1 MTTNGN
7 DSRAGG
13 ALRDIHVVEFGQYV
27 PGPLLGM
34 LLSDQ
39 GAHVIKVER
48 PGGDPA
54 RSEPA
59 FATWNRGKRSVVLDL
74 KTDVGRESAR
84 RLAANADVV
93 IENYRPGVAD
103 RLGIG
108 YDQLS
113 ADNPRLIYCS
123 LPGYG
128 EEHPSRNEPGWDP
141 VISAE
146 TGLYPETDESDG
158 EPLFTPLPIAST
170 FAAVLGSVSV
180 AMAINA
186 RDNSGRGQRIEVPL
200 HSAMFTAMGSRI
212 IKFNNFEYV
221 NQFDFPR
228 SVMSHPYECADGRW
242 IYHHGMFERFAR
254 QTLTAA
260 GRTDWIDEV
269 VPLFGRPLDSD
280 TLEFWQQRFAEM
292 FRERTA
298 WQWETDINAQ
308 GGACTVCKTVDEW
321 LVHEHAIAGKM
332 VVEVEDAEHGTMKQP
347 GVQVRLRGTPGAIQG
362 SAPRLGEHTD
372 SVLAEISRA
381 PAARPTPAPAQTN
394 GEVLSA
400 LQGVRVLDLCII
412 LAGPTCGRT
421 LGEFGADVIKI
432 DDPTRILDP
441 IGYIDVNRGK
451 RSIMLNLKSDEGR
464 EVFWKLVESADV
476 IVENNRKSAVQR
488 LGLGYEE
495 VKKVKPDIVY
505 ASLNAFGYDGPWSE
519 RAGWEQLAQGTSGMQ
534 VRRGG
539 RNGAPM
545 LSPYA
550 VNDYGTGL
558 MGAYAVAL
566 ALHERNRTGQGQ
578 SVDSG
583 LALTAGLLQSPY
595 FLDYAG
601 YQRADPE
608 GAQVRGYSARSRLYQ
623 ASDGWLYVHFPN
635 DAAWQAALQLP
646 ELAPVAA
653 VAGNADDGD
662 ANASDALGEIIQRNT
677 IEHWARTLRPCG
689 VSVTANLTME
699 DYRNDPVVR
708 NAGFIVT
715 REHEVW
721 GSVDHSGTTA
731 RLSETPPRLGIPTP
745 WFGLHTDEILA
756 EAGYSATEIQALK
769 NAGAVRVPTP

>member
-1 MTTNGN
+1 MTTNGT
-7 DSRAGG
+7 SG

-27 PGPLLGM
+27 PGPMLGM

-54 RSEPA
+54 RSESA
-59 FATWNRGKRSVVLDL
+59 FATWNRGKRSVALDL
-74 KTDVGRESAR
+74 KTEAGRASAR

-108 YDQLS
+108 YDELS
-113 ADNPRLIYCS
+113 ADHPRLIYCS

-128 EEHPSRNEPGWDP
+128 EEHPSRHEPGWDP

-170 FAAVLGSVSV
+170 FAAALGSVSV

-186 RDNSGRGQRIEVPL
+186 RDKSGRGQRIEVPL

-269 VPLFGRPLDSD
+269 VPLFGRPVDSD
-280 TLEFWQQRFAEM
+280 TLDFWQQRFAEL

-321 LVHEHAIAGKM
+321 LVHEHAVAGKM
-332 VVEVEDAEHGTMKQP
+332 VVEVDDAERGTMKQP

-372 SVLAEISRA
+372 SVLAEISRT
-381 PAARPTPAPAQTN
+381 PAARPAQNSANTN
-394 GEVLSA
+394 GDVLSA

-578 SVDSG
+578 QVDSG

-595 FLDYAG
+595 FLDYDG
-601 YQRADPE
+601 YQRSDIE
-608 GAQVRGYSARSRLYQ
+608 GLDARGYSARSRLYQ
-623 ASDGWLYVHFPN
+623 ASDGWLYLHFPDN
-635 DAAWQAALQLP
+635 TAWNAALQLP

-653 VAGNADDGD
+653 VAGDAENGD
-662 ANASDALGEIIQRNT
+662 ANASDALGQVIQRNT
-677 IEHWARTLRPCG
+677 IEHWARTLRPGG

-715 REHEVW
+715 RDHDVW

-731 RLSETPPRLGIPTP
+731 RLSATPPRLGIPTP
-745 WFGLHTDEILA
+745 WFGRHTDEILA
-756 EAGYSATEIQALK
+756 EAGYSATEIETMKAS
-769 NAGAVRVPTP
+769 GAVRMPTP

>member
-1 MTTNGN
+1 MTSNGT
-7 DSRAGG
+7 SG

-27 PGPLLGM
+27 PGPMLGM

-39 GAHVIKVER
+39 GAHVIKIER

-59 FATWNRGKRSVVLDL
+59 FATWNRGKRSVMLDL
-74 KTDVGRESAR
+74 KTAEGRANAQ
-84 RLAANADVV
+84 RLASNADVV
-93 IENYRPGVAD
+93 IENFRPGVAD

-108 YDQLS
+108 YEELS
-113 ADNPRLIYCS
+113 QSNPGLIYCS

-128 EEHPSRNEPGWDP
+128 EEHPSRNEAGWDP
-141 VISAE
+141 VISAA
-146 TGLYPETDESDG
+146 TGFYPETDQSG
-158 EPLFTPLPIAST
+158 SEPLFTPLPIAST
-170 FAAVLGSVSV
+170 FSALLGSVSV

-186 RDNSGRGQRIEVPL
+186 RDKTGKGQQIEVPL

-212 IKFNNFEYV
+212 IKFNEYEYV
-221 NQFDFPR
+221 DQFDFPR
-228 SVMSHPYECADGRW
+228 AVMSHPYECADGRW
-242 IYHHGMFERFAR
+242 VYHHGMFERFAR

-260 GRTDWIDEV
+260 GREDWIDEAV
-269 VPLFGRPLDSD
+269 SLFGRPVDAD
-280 TLEFWQQRFAEM
+280 TLGFWQNRFAEM
-292 FRERTA
+292 FKERTA
-298 WQWETDINAQ
+298 WQWEADINAR

-321 LVHEHAIAGKM
+321 LVHEHAVESKM
-332 VVEVEDAEHGTMKQP
+332 VVEVDDAERGIMKQP
-347 GVQVRLRGTPGAIQG
+347 GVQVRLRGTPGEVQG
-362 SAPRLGEHTD
+362 GAPKLGEHTAA
-372 SVLAEISRA
+372 VLAELSSLT
-381 PAARPTPAPAQTN
+381 ARPATAATVAN
-394 GEVLSA
+394 GDVMGA

-432 DDPTRILDP
+432 DDPTRTLDP
-441 IGYIDVNRGK
+441 VGYIDVNRGK
-451 RSIMLNLKSDEGR
+451 RSIMLDLKSEDGR
-464 EVFWKLVESADV
+464 AVFWKLVESADV

-539 RNGAPM
+539 RDGSPT

-566 ALHERNRTGQGQ
+566 ALHERNRTGEGQ

-595 FLDYAG
+595 FLDYEG
-601 YQRADPE
+601 YKRADIE
-608 GAQVRGYSARSRLYQ
+608 GTDARGYSARSRLYQ
-623 ASDGWLYVHFPN
+623 ASDGWLYLHVPN
-635 DAAWQAALQLP
+635 DEVWQSALQLP
-646 ELAPVAA
+646 ELMPVTAA
-653 VAGNADDGD
+653 VSDD
-662 ANASDALGEIIQRNT
+662 AEADALAAIIRNNT
-677 IEHWARTLRPCG
+677 IEHWARRLGSRG
-689 VSVTANLTME
+689 VSVTANLAME
-699 DYRNDPVVR
+699 DYRHDPVVR

-715 REHEVW
+715 RDHGVW

-731 RLSETPPRLGIPTP
+731 RLSGTPPRLGIPTP
-745 WFGLHTDEILA
+745 WFGMHTDEILA
-756 EAGYSATEIQALK
+756 EAGYSPTEIDALK
-769 NAGAVRVPTP
+769 ACGAAVMPQP

>member
-1 MTTNGN
+1 M
-7 DSRAGG
+7 
-13 ALRDIHVVEFGQYV
+13 
-27 PGPLLGM
+27 
-34 LLSDQ
+34 
-39 GAHVIKVER
+39 
-48 PGGDPA
+48 
-54 RSEPA
+54 
-59 FATWNRGKRSVVLDL
+59 
-74 KTDVGRESAR
+74 
-84 RLAANADVV
+84 AANADVV

-108 YDQLS
+108 YDELS
-113 ADNPRLIYCS
+113 ADHPRLIYCS

-128 EEHPSRNEPGWDP
+128 EEHPSRHEPGWDP

-170 FAAVLGSVSV
+170 FAAALGSVSV

-186 RDNSGRGQRIEVPL
+186 RDKSGRGQRIEVPL

-269 VPLFGRPLDSD
+269 VPLFGRPVDSD
-280 TLEFWQQRFAEM
+280 TLDFWQHRFAEL

-321 LVHEHAIAGKM
+321 LVHEHAVAGKM
-332 VVEVEDAEHGTMKQP
+332 VVEVDDAERGTMKQP

-372 SVLAEISRA
+372 SVLAEISRT
-381 PAARPTPAPAQTN
+381 PAARPAQNSANTN
-394 GEVLSA
+394 GDVLSA

-578 SVDSG
+578 QVDSG

-595 FLDYAG
+595 FLDYDG
-601 YQRADPE
+601 YQRSDIE
-608 GAQVRGYSARSRLYQ
+608 GLDARGYSARSRLYQ
-623 ASDGWLYVHFPN
+623 ASDGWLYLHFPN

-653 VAGNADDGD
+653 VAGDAENGD
-662 ANASDALGEIIQRNT
+662 ANASDALGQVIQRNT
-677 IEHWARTLRPCG
+677 IEHWARTLRPGG

-731 RLSETPPRLGIPTP
+731 RLSATPPRLGIPTP
-745 WFGLHTDEILA
+745 WFGRHTDEILA
-756 EAGYSATEIQALK
+756 EAGYSATEIETMKAS
-769 NAGAVRVPTP
+769 GAVRMPTP

>member
-1 MTTNGN
+1 MTTNGT
-7 DSRAGG
+7 SG

-27 PGPLLGM
+27 PGPMLGM

-59 FATWNRGKRSVVLDL
+59 FATWNRGKRSVALDL
-74 KTDVGRESAR
+74 KTDAGRASAR

-108 YDQLS
+108 YDELS
-113 ADNPRLIYCS
+113 ADHPRLIYCS

-128 EEHPSRNEPGWDP
+128 EEHPSRHEPGWDP

-170 FAAVLGSVSV
+170 FAAALGSVSV

-186 RDNSGRGQRIEVPL
+186 RDKSGRGQRIEVPL

-269 VPLFGRPLDSD
+269 VPLFGRPVDSD
-280 TLEFWQQRFAEM
+280 TLDFWQQRFAEL

-321 LVHEHAIAGKM
+321 LVHEHAVAGKM
-332 VVEVEDAEHGTMKQP
+332 VVEVDDAERGTMKQP

-372 SVLAEISRA
+372 SVLAEISRT
-381 PAARPTPAPAQTN
+381 PAARPAQNPANTN
-394 GEVLSA
+394 GDVLSA

-566 ALHERNRTGQGQ
+566 ALHERNHTGQGQ
-578 SVDSG
+578 QVDSG

-595 FLDYAG
+595 FLDYDG
-601 YQRADPE
+601 YQRSDIE
-608 GAQVRGYSARSRLYQ
+608 GLDARGYSARSRLYQ
-623 ASDGWLYVHFPN
+623 ASDGWLYLHFPN

-653 VAGNADDGD
+653 VAGDAENED
-662 ANASDALGEIIQRNT
+662 ANASDALGQVIQRNT
-677 IEHWARTLRPCG
+677 IEHWARTLRPGG

-731 RLSETPPRLGIPTP
+731 RLSATPPRLGIPTP
-745 WFGLHTDEILA
+745 WFGRHTDEILA
-756 EAGYSATEIQALK
+756 EAGYSATEIETMKAS
-769 NAGAVRVPTP
+769 GAVRMPTP